1 MSVLVQ
7 NKTGQAEYVTVVDL
21 DGKTDTVTVQPG
33 GRVTLP
39 RGWVVKDTGVNN
51 PGLKV
56 TGNDQPVSTLAI
68 KE

>member
-7 NKTGQAEYVTVVDL
+7 NKTGQVEYVTVVYL

-39 RGWVVKDTGVNN
+39 RGYKVKETGVTNA
-51 PGLKV
+51 GLKV
-56 TGNDQPVSTLAI
+56 TGNDKPSSSLAI